1 MAGEPAVRMRG
12 PYGAGRVMRR
22 VTTVRRIVPPPY
34 QRKRAR
40 TGAKSLDPN
49 VLTSEADTLRT
60 DIPARSAP
68 LVAERARPGG
78 PRGRLLSPPSTA
90 SGVAAVG
97 RAMTVLGAFRPGD
110 NSLPLRVLAAR
121 TGLYKSTILRL
132 LASLERYCCVR
143 RNPDGSW
150 SPGPMLLHWGSL
162 YVRGLGLESLVPPVL
177 DSLTEATGQGATF
190 WVKLDDERR
199 ICLYRAAP
207 PRTLRVAVQAGDMM
221 PLGAAATGRVFA
233 IWDPSFG
240 ETAEVPPEVAAGG
253 HPVIATQGS
262 RDLDAAAI
270 SAPVFQPG
278 RVLAGAL
285 TLSGSSER
293 LWPEVERVKPLVAEA
308 AAGLTRALGG

>member
-1 MAGEPAVRMRG
+1 M
-12 PYGAGRVMRR
+12 
-22 VTTVRRIVPPPY
+22 
-34 QRKRAR
+34 
-40 TGAKSLDPN
+40 DPN
-49 VLTSEADTLRT
+49 VLTGEAATIRT
-60 DIPARSAP
+60 DVPPQSA
-68 LVAERARPGG
+68 AATGQQRARQAPP

-110 NSLPLRVLAAR
+110 TALPLRVLAAR

-132 LASLERYCCVR
+132 LASLERHCCVR
-143 RNPDGSW
+143 RNADGSW

-162 YVRGLGLESLVPPVL
+162 YARGLGLEALVPPVL

-190 WVKLDDERR
+190 WVKLDDQRR

-233 IWDPSFG
+233 IWDPSSG
-240 ETAEVPPEVAAGG
+240 EAAEAAPEMASGA

-278 RVLAGAL
+278 RVLCGAL

>member
-1 MAGEPAVRMRG
+1 M
-12 PYGAGRVMRR
+12 
-22 VTTVRRIVPPPY
+22 
-34 QRKRAR
+34 
-40 TGAKSLDPN
+40 DPN
-49 VLTSEADTLRT
+49 VLTDEAATIRT
-60 DIPARSAP
+60 EISPRPASSGGDWGRSKAP
-68 LVAERARPGG
+68 K
-78 PRGRLLSPPSTA
+78 GRLLSPPSTA

-110 NSLPLRVLAAR
+110 TALPLRVLAAR

-143 RNPDGSW
+143 RNADGSW

-162 YVRGLGLESLVPPVL
+162 YVRGLGLETLVQPVL

-221 PLGAAATGRVFA
+221 PLGSAATGRVFA
-233 IWDPSFG
+233 VWDPAAG
-240 ETAEVPPEVAAGG
+240 EAAEAAPEVPAGG
-253 HPVIATQGS
+253 YPVIATQGS
-262 RDLDAAAI
+262 RELDAAAI

-278 RVLAGAL
+278 RVLCGAL
-285 TLSGSSER
+285 TLSGSNER

>member
-1 MAGEPAVRMRG
+1 M
-12 PYGAGRVMRR
+12 
-22 VTTVRRIVPPPY
+22 
-34 QRKRAR
+34 
-40 TGAKSLDPN
+40 DPN
-49 VLTSEADTLRT
+49 VLTGEAGTIRAE
-60 DIPARSAP
+60 IPTRAVAP
-68 LVAERARPGG
+68 ATERARPAAS
-78 PRGRLLSPPSTA
+78 RGRLLSPPSTA

-110 NSLPLRVLAAR
+110 TSLPLRVLAAR

-132 LASLERYCCVR
+132 LASLERHCCVR

-150 SPGPMLLHWGSL
+150 SPGAMLLHWGSL
-162 YVRGLGLESLVPPVL
+162 YSRGLGLEGLVPPVL

-207 PRTLRVAVQAGDMM
+207 PRTLRVAVQAGDVM
-221 PLGAAATGRVFA
+221 PLGSAATGRVFA
-233 IWDPSFG
+233 IWDPAFG
-240 ETAEVPPEVAAGG
+240 EAAEPAPETAPGG
-253 HPVIATQGS
+253 FPVIATQGN

-270 SAPVFQPG
+270 SAPVFQAG
-278 RVLAGAL
+278 RVLRGAL

-293 LWPEVERVKPLVAEA
+293 LWPEVERVKPLVADA